1 MTKTWT
7 EKDALELIAKVESE
21 FMAHLTTLEQPMA
34 KSEDE
39 SKEDESKEETAEQ
52 KEAAAK
58 KKKEDESKKEEAS
71 EEKSGEMAA
80 MDKAESSVVEP
91 SEEKEIE
98 DLYASMTKAEKDA
111 HYGALKKVM
120 ATEEMKKSEQAPAST
135 EVKTEDNKEVALI
148 KAEFDAVKAS
158 NEELKKANEEL
169 KKAAEETQ
177 KNLNAVIE
185 ALKSRFVKK
194 PAAPKQKAI
203 TELSALSKSEKTGS
217 ETSELSRNEVKKIL
231 TEKAK
236 EPTLKKSDRDL
247 INAYCYEKVGVDK
260 IKHLLVNK

>member
-1 MTKTWT
+1 MKTWT

-21 FMAHLTTLEQPMA
+21 FMAHLATLEQPMA

-39 SKEDESKEETAEQ
+39 SKEDESKEETAEE

-58 KKKEDESKKEEAS
+58 KKKEDKSEKDESS
-71 EEKSGEMAA
+71 EEESGEMAA
-80 MDKAESSVVEP
+80 MDKAETAVGEF

-120 ATEEMKKSEQAPAST
+120 AVEEMKKSETST
-135 EVKTEDNKEVALI
+135 VKTEDNKEIALI

-158 NEELKKANEEL
+158 NEELKKVNEEL
-169 KKAAEETQ
+169 KKASEENQ
-177 KNLNAVIE
+177 KNLNAVVE

-194 PAAPKQKAI
+194 QTVPKQKAI
-203 TELSALSKSEKTGS
+203 TELSALTKSEKSS
-217 ETSELSRNEVKKIL
+217 ETSELSRTEVKKIL

-236 EPTLKKSDRDL
+236 EPTLKKSDREL

-260 IKHLLVNK
+260 IKHLLVNN

>member
-21 FMAHLTTLEQPMA
+21 FMAHLTTLEQPLA

-39 SKEDESKEETAEQ
+39 SCEEESEEKKDAE
-52 KEAAAK
+52 K
-58 KKKEDESKKEEAS
+58 KKKEDESKDKAS
-71 EEKSGEMAA
+71 DDKSGEMAA
-80 MDKAESSVVEP
+80 MDKAETPIVAEP

-98 DLYASMTKAEKDA
+98 ELYSSMTKAEKDA

-120 ATEEMKKSEQAPAST
+120 ASAEMQKSEADEASVPET
-135 EVKTEDNKEVALI
+135 KSEDNKEVALI

-169 KKAAEETQ
+169 KKASEETK
-177 KNLNAVIE
+177 KNLDAVVE
-185 ALKSRFVKK
+185 ALKTRFVKK
-194 PAAPKQKAI
+194 QSAPKQKAI
-203 TELSALSKSEKTGS
+203 TELSALTKSEKTGTES
-217 ETSELSRNEVKKIL
+217 NELSRTEVKKIL
-231 TEKAK
+231 SEKAK

-260 IKHLLVNK
+260 IKHLLVLN